1 VRCEVLEFRGG
12 EELARGVEGSRVLG
26 ADVEGVLVDLSSRS
40 QYSTMLYCILASAWR
55 TVPSSVS
62 LAGSS

>member
-1 VRCEVLEFRGG
+1 LEFRGG
-12 EELARGVEGSRVLG
+12 EERARGVEGGCVLC

-40 QYSTMLYCILASAWR
+40 QYSTMLYCILACSEN
-55 TVPSSVS
+55 VPSSVS